1 MAPTRRIRCEDGE
14 VRIFGLSQEVPEK
27 WCPFEVLAADPEFVG
42 EDPLEE
48 DEEFVGEDPLEEDE
62 EFVGEDP
69 LEEDEE
75 SEADLGEDPLE
86 EDEEDLGPVAL
97 EERPVDPFI
106 EVDGVDEDSD
116 PADEDPEG

>member
-27 WCPFEVLAADPEFVG
+27 WCPFEVLAADP
-42 EDPLEE
+42 
-48 DEEFVGEDPLEEDE
+48 EFVGEDPLEEDE